1 MLFGSQQPY
10 QWRFRPMTDL
20 DPNAAISANNPRPA
34 APPISPP
41 QIILQQKATMFGRFG
56 KLLIMML
63 GIAVFVILGMS
74 ASYRSYF
81 NLTSGPQEKFHS
93 LSRDATNK
101 VAIISVTGTII
112 EGNGFVKKQ
121 IDRVKKDDDVVGVV
135 LRINSPGGTI
145 TGSDYL
151 YHYLK
156 ELVKQHKSA
165 DKKFPIVVS
174 MGSMCA
180 SGGYY
185 IAMAVGDE
193 PESIFAEPTTWTG
206 SIGVIIPHYDISGL
220 LKTWD
225 VQDDSIASGPLK
237 QMGSPTKP
245 MNEQEREVLQE
256 LVNLSFDDFKEIVRA
271 GRPDFKENPKALDD
285 IATGQIYTAT
295 QALKLGLVDKI
306 GFIEAAIE
314 RVAELS
320 GHDLKDLRC
329 VQYQKHTSPLDAL
342 MGAQMRSGHPL
353 PIDVVSLLNFT
364 TPQAYYLY
372 TGLPSLLT
380 NMPFSR

>member
-1 MLFGSQQPY
+1 
-10 QWRFRPMTDL
+10 MTDL
-20 DPNAAISANNPRPA
+20 DPNAATPSNNPRPA
-34 APPISPP
+34 APEMPPP

-56 KLLIMML
+56 KLLILAL
-63 GIAVFVILGMS
+63 GIAILVILGMS

-101 VAIISVTGTII
+101 IAIISVTGTII

-121 IDRVKKDDDVVGVV
+121 IDRVKKDDDVIGVV

-156 ELVKQHKSA
+156 ELIKQRDSD
-165 DKKFPIVVS
+165 DKKFPVIVS

-220 LKTWD
+220 LKNWNI
-225 VQDDSIASGPLK
+225 QDDSIASGPLK

-245 MNEQEREVLQE
+245 MSEQDRKVLQE
-256 LVNLSFDDFKEIVRA
+256 LVDLSFNDFKEIVRA

-285 IATGQIYTAT
+285 IATGQIYIAT

-306 GFIEAAIE
+306 GFIEAAID

-320 GHDLKDLRC
+320 GHDLKELRC
-329 VQYQKHTSPLDAL
+329 VQYQKQPSAFDAI
-342 MGAQMRSGHPL
+342 MGVQTRSDHPL
-353 PIDVVSLLNFT
+353 PIDVISLLDFT
-364 TPQAYYLY
+364 TPRAYYLY
-372 TGLPSLLT
+372 TGLPSLFT
-380 NMPFSR
+380 NTQFSR